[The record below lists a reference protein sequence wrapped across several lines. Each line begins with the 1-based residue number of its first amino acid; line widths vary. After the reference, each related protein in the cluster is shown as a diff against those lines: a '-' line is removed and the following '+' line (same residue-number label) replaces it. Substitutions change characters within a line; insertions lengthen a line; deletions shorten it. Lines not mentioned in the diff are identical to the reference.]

1 MIDGVLPKPFFI
13 RSKNSI
19 INQDSNAAWH
29 NERKG
34 VMMIENYFKNEG
46 EDVKDIDINDIE
58 EEINYSDEEEL
69 EHEYLRQIQLK
80 EKREKQNLTKK
91 L

>member
-1 MIDGVLPKPFFI
+1 
-13 RSKNSI
+13 
-19 INQDSNAAWH
+19 
-29 NERKG
+29 
-34 VMMIENYFKNEG
+34 MMIENYFKNEG